1 MAYQARML
9 LDSVTENGSRL
20 LTFELTFPRMIL
32 SEFNTH
38 CMISRNSASSRAV
51 PVKRKLFDLLDDP
64 FVPIEFGRNQSGMSA
79 AMKLDEQ
86 SSETA
91 REIWL
96 DARDAAI
103 WSALELIFGKTLVR
117 ERRSSELNPALIESL
132 FEIPAEDRLL
142 DVHKQVVNRLLE
154 PFMWQTVIA
163 TATDWSNFFALRASE
178 SAQPEIQAIARL
190 MLEVRDESEPRIVA
204 AGEWHA
210 PLLLPD
216 ELSLAK
222 SNPREWCLVSAGR
235 CARVSYLTH
244 LGVRSIDADLSLA
257 ARLLEAGHMS
267 PFEHVAR
274 AMSDDELALRP
285 YVGKLRGWVP
295 FRSMIPNEQDF
306 SLVLAARSVP

>member
-9 LDSVTENGSRL
+9 LDSMSESGSRL
-20 LTFELTFPRMIL
+20 LTFELTFPRIVL

-51 PVKRKLFDLLDDP
+51 PVKRKLFELLDDP
-64 FVPIEFGRNQSGMSA
+64 FIPIEFGKNQSGMSA
-79 AMKLDEQ
+79 AMKLDMQ
-86 SSETA
+86 RSGVA

-96 DARDAAI
+96 DARDSAV
-103 WSALELIFGKTLVR
+103 WSALELIFGKALVGS
-117 ERRSSELNPALIESL
+117 RRSSELNREVVESL

-178 SAQPEIQAIARL
+178 GAQPEIQAIARL
-190 MLEVRDESEPRIVA
+190 MLEVRDESRPQIVA

-216 ELSLAK
+216 ELSLARN
-222 SNPREWCLVSAGR
+222 NPREWCMVSAGR

-244 LGVRSIDADLSLA
+244 FGVRSIDADLSLA
-257 ARLLEAGHMS
+257 ARLLDAGHMS
-267 PFEHVAR
+267 PFRACRSGHVA
-274 AMSDDELALRP
+274 
-285 YVGKLRGWVP
+285 
-295 FRSMIPNEQDF
+295 
-306 SLVLAARSVP
+306 